1 MHFHFLYLSLFGFV
15 KFTVY
20 ELIIFRINMDLE
32 NSYLK
37 CPNSILG
44 SLFLIQLFVLLLKFF
59 IFIYISNCSR
69 VLSDKKRMENAAGG
83 QGRIRD
89 IETEE
94 LIEDQ
99 QQRIR

>member
-1 MHFHFLYLSLFGFV
+1 
-15 KFTVY
+15 
-20 ELIIFRINMDLE
+20 
-32 NSYLK
+32 
-37 CPNSILG
+37 
-44 SLFLIQLFVLLLKFF
+44 
-59 IFIYISNCSR
+59 
-69 VLSDKKRMENAAGG
+69 MENAAGG